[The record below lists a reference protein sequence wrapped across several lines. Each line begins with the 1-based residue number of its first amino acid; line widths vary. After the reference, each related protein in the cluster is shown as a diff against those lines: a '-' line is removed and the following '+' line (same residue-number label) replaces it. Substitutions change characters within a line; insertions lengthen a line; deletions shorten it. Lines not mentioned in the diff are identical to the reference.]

1 VIVPVLP
8 QQISSISPIVS
19 GAYKFFTKILSLS
32 YILITLK
39 ARETPIVRGR
49 PSGIATI
56 TKTTIRFMVFG
67 KSLNKA
73 VRADTELK
81 PIFMIKEIIS
91 SRNIITPE
99 IKARN
104 VKCSLRFFN
113 FF

>member
-1 VIVPVLP
+1 L
-8 QQISSISPIVS
+8 
-19 GAYKFFTKILSLS
+19 

-56 TKTTIRFMVFG
+56 TKTTIRFIVFG
-67 KSLNKA
+67 KSFNKT
-73 VRADTELK
+73 VKADSELK
-81 PIFMIKEIIS
+81 PILMNKEIIS

-104 VKCSLRFFN
+104 VRCSLRFFN